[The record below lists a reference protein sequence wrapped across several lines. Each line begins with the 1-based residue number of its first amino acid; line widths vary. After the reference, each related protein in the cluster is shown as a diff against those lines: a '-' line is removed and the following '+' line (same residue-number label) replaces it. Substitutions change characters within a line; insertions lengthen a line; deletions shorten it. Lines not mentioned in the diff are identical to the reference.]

1 MNWRAVIPSRV
12 WTRSLT
18 EHMLV
23 TITYILTAGFGG
35 IPMTWWALVITG
47 LTDAAI
53 VSQLKEM
60 YIGEEQSEALDADD
74 LEQ

>member
-1 MNWRAVIPSRV
+1 
-12 WTRSLT
+12 
-18 EHMLV
+18 MLV